1 MATSTDS
8 TYRVYH
14 WYLGRHSFLHL
25 QKGNKPELMRR
36 YPRLPIGLSPEVYE
50 KQLEEIEFKTVEKQE
65 KRAK

>member
-1 MATSTDS
+1 MATATDS

-36 YPRLPIGLSPEVYE
+36 YPRLPQGERPEVYE
-50 KQLEEIEFKTVEKQE
+50 KQLSDLEREK
-65 KRAK
+65 